1 MGFFNGFMKVLQ
13 GKPVFE
19 VPDSKQGNEGV
30 ASSAAASQGTTTAQS
45 GAKSIPKVEFDHC
58 KSHIDGSEMEV
69 TVWATNTS
77 AVEIELDKITML
89 GKTTELDRILMPNQ
103 GYEATLYKGEV
114 AKNSDNEMAHLQY
127 KQRKNGDYFRADFII
142 EFNYD
147 AKGFYEV
154 EEFHPVSPVTDI

>member
-19 VPDSKQGNEGV
+19 APENKLGEEEV
-30 ASSAAASQGTTTAQS
+30 ASSVAANQKKVVPQS
-45 GAKSIPKVEFDHC
+45 SAKSIPEVTFDHC

-69 TVWATNTS
+69 TVWVTNTS
-77 AVEIELDKITML
+77 AVEVELDKITML

-114 AKNSDNEMAHLQY
+114 AKSDDDEMAHLQY
-127 KQRKNGDYFRADFII
+127 KQRKNGDYFRADFTL